1 MANPANDD
9 RAPARRVVSDDDL
22 RAYAAGRLAGE
33 RAAEVEGFLA
43 CNPDLAAQM
52 MGQLHR
58 GHQAPPGQRKRPRA
72 VAAAALGACFL
83 SGLLG
88 WSVAGERDTD
98 GWREADGGSP
108 PDYVEDA
115 AESRQATLVRLAMR
129 SQPESPHL
137 DPDEVRTTLKLN
149 LPRLPSAWRL
159 IDAQV
164 FPTDD
169 GPAVHLVMQD
179 AAQRR
184 ITLFVVRARRQDRAP
199 PELAVKAADVVAF
212 WQAGESAYVLGG
224 DGSREQLLRDAHSLA
239 DPDTRA

>member
-1 MANPANDD
+1 MLGSANDD
-9 RAPARRVVSDDDL
+9 RAPTRRTVSDADL
-22 RAYAAGRLAGE
+22 SAYAAGRLSGD
-33 RAAEVEGFLA
+33 RASEVEGFLA
-43 CNPDLAAQM
+43 CNPDLAARM
-52 MGQLHR
+52 MGELHR
-58 GHQAPPGQRKRPRA
+58 GHRAHPAPRRRPRA

-83 SGLLG
+83 SGVLG
-88 WSVAGERDTD
+88 WSVAGERGGD

-137 DPDEVRTTLKLN
+137 DPAEVRTALKLN
-149 LPRLPSAWRL
+149 MPRLPATWQV

-179 AAQRR
+179 GGQRR
-184 ITLFVVRARRQDRAP
+184 ITLFVVRTRAQGRVA
-199 PELAVKAADVVAF
+199 PELAVKAADAVAF
-212 WQAGESAYVLGG
+212 WQVGENAYVLGG
-224 DGSREQLLRDAHSLA
+224 DGTREQLLRDAHSLA

>member
-1 MANPANDD
+1 MARPANDD
-9 RAPARRVVSDDDL
+9 RAPVRRAVSDDDL
-22 RAYAAGRLAGE
+22 SAYAAGRLGGE

-58 GHQAPPGQRKRPRA
+58 GHRAEPARRSRPRA

-88 WSVAGERDTD
+88 WSVAGERDAD

-129 SQPESPHL
+129 SQPETPHL
-137 DPDEVRTTLKLN
+137 DADEVRTALKLRV
-149 LPRLPSAWRL
+149 PRFPASWQVQ
-159 IDAQV
+159 DAQV

-179 AAQRR
+179 DAQRR
-184 ITLFVVRARRQDRAP
+184 ITLFVVRAGKSAQTGP
-199 PELAVKAADVVAF
+199 TLAVKATDVLAF

-224 DGSREQLLRDAHSLA
+224 EGSREQLLRDAHTLA